1 MPAASSNHHLGVTQV
16 ERYFIATSSLSTYW
30 ISMYKAGTLYYW
42 VDGTFI
48 GGLIPKKGNPY
59 VHVSSTLG
67 WHLEQAISEMVED
80 MWQLQCLSRL
90 E

>member
-1 MPAASSNHHLGVTQV
+1 M

-30 ISMYKAGTLYYW
+30 ISMYKSGSLYYW

-59 VHVSSTLG
+59 VHVSDFVAG
-67 WHLEQAISEMVED
+67 AAVHVVCAW
-80 MWQLQCLSRL
+80 
-90 E
+90 